1 MTGLRVAER
10 ESEYLFRLLDTDRD
24 GVISV
29 EQDLNINIQTKENN
43 AMCATY
49 INSGFSQY

>member
-24 GVISV
+24 GVINV
-29 EQDLNINIQTKENN
+29 EQDLNINIQTKEN
-43 AMCATY
+43 TY
-49 INSGFSQY
+49 INSGFSQ

>member
-24 GVISV
+24 GLISV
-29 EQDLNINIQTKENN
+29 EEDLNINIQTKENN
-43 AMCATY
+43 AMGATY
-49 INSGFSQY
+49 INSGFSQ

>member
-1 MTGLRVAER
+1 MERVTGLRVAER

-29 EQDLNINIQTKENN
+29 EQDLNINIQTKDN
-43 AMCATY
+43 TY
-49 INSGFSQY
+49 INSGFSQ